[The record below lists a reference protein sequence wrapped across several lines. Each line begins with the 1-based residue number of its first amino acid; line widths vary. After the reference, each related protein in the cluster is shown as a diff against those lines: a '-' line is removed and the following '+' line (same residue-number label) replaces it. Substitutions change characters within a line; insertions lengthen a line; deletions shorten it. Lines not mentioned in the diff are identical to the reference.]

1 MNKPVPVVLV
11 TGASRGLGRGI
22 ALRLAELGFSV
33 AINYAGN
40 AAAAAET
47 AALCAAKV
55 KVPGQKF
62 VPIRADIA
70 SEPDRISLVR
80 ETINLFGRIDALVNN
95 AGIGPRVRADITEAS
110 PGSFREV
117 LSTNLEGPYFL
128 TQGVANYWLKEK
140 PEPLLRRGFAVIF
153 NSSISALTASLNRGE
168 YCISKAALSMGAQ
181 LWALR
186 LAGDGIQVFELR
198 PGIMAT
204 DMTAG
209 VKEKYDAMI
218 AAGAVPM
225 HRWGVPEDVGLA
237 VGSIL
242 AGDFPYST
250 GEIIYLD
257 GGLHLPR
264 L

>member
-1 MNKPVPVVLV
+1 MDTSTPVILV

-40 AAAAAET
+40 RAAATET
-47 AALCAAKV
+47 ATACAS
-55 KVPGQKF
+55 
-62 VPIRADIA
+62 RAPSGAQRFIPLKCDVG
-70 SEPDRISLVR
+70 SEAERESLVND
-80 ETINLFGRIDALVNN
+80 TLGQFGRIDALVNN
-95 AGIGPRVRADITEAS
+95 AGMGPRVRSDITEATV
-110 PGSFREV
+110 GSFREV
-117 LSTNLEGPYFL
+117 VATNLEGPYFL
-128 TQGVANYWLKEK
+128 TQSVVRYWLREK
-140 PEPLLRRGFAVIF
+140 PRPLLKRGFTVIF
-153 NSSISALTASLNRGE
+153 NTSISALTASLNRGE
-168 YCISKAALSMGAQ
+168 YCVSKAGLSMGAH

-186 LAGDGIQVFELR
+186 LAGEGIGVFELR

-218 AAGAVPM
+218 ASGAVPM
-225 HRWGVPEDVGLA
+225 RRWGTPEDVGSA

-242 AGDFPYST
+242 SGDFPYST
-250 GEIIYLD
+250 GEIIYID

>member
-1 MNKPVPVVLV
+1 
-11 TGASRGLGRGI
+11 ASRGLGRGF

-33 AINYAGN
+33 AVNYAGN

-47 AALCAAKV
+47 ASLCESK
-55 KVPGQKF
+55 KTLPGQKF
-62 VPIRADIA
+62 VPLKADVSSAKERA
-70 SEPDRISLVR
+70 SLVQG
-80 ETINLFGRIDALVNN
+80 TLKAFGRIDALVNN
-95 AGIGPRVRADITEAS
+95 AGVGPRVRADITEAS
-110 PGSFREV
+110 PEIFREV
-117 LSTNLEGPYFL
+117 IATNLEGPFFL
-128 TQGVANYWLKEK
+128 TQAVANYWLKEK

-153 NSSISALTASLNRGE
+153 NTSISALTASLNRGE
-168 YCISKAALSMGAQ
+168 YCMSKAGLSMGAQ

-186 LAGDGIQVFELR
+186 LAGEGIQVIELR

-209 VKEKYDAMI
+209 VKGKYDAMI
-218 AAGAVPM
+218 GSGAVPM
-225 HRWGVPEDVGLA
+225 GRWGSPDDVGFA

-242 AGDFPYST
+242 SGDFPYST
-250 GEIIYLD
+250 GEIIYID

>member
-1 MNKPVPVVLV
+1 MDTPVILV

-22 ALRLAELGFSV
+22 AVRLAELGFSV

-40 AAAAAET
+40 ATAANET
-47 AALCAAKV
+47 ATLCASRAPSKS
-55 KVPGQKF
+55 QKF
-62 VPIRADIA
+62 IPLKGDVG
-70 SEPDRISLVR
+70 SEPDRDSLVKGTLK
-80 ETINLFGRIDALVNN
+80 ELGRIDALVNN
-95 AGIGPRVRADITEAS
+95 AGMGPRVRADITEATV
-110 PGSFREV
+110 GSFREV
-117 LSTNLEGPYFL
+117 IATNLEGPYFL
-128 TQGVANYWLKEK
+128 TQAVVRYWLTEK
-140 PEPLLRRGFAVIF
+140 PRPLLKRRFTVIF

-168 YCISKAALSMGAQ
+168 YCISKAGLSMGAQ

-186 LAGDGIQVFELR
+186 LAGEGIGVFELR

-218 AAGAVPM
+218 AGGAVPM
-225 HRWGVPEDVGLA
+225 KRWGKPEDVGMA

-242 AGDFPYST
+242 SGDFPYST
-250 GEIIYLD
+250 GEIIYID

>member
-1 MNKPVPVVLV
+1 MNKPVPVVIV
-11 TGASRGLGRGI
+11 TGGSRGLGRGI

-33 AINYAGN
+33 AVNFAGN
-40 AAAAAET
+40 AVAAAET
-47 AALCAAKV
+47 AALCAAKAS
-55 KVPGQKF
+55 VPGQKF
-62 VPIRADIA
+62 IPIRADIA
-70 SEPDRISLVR
+70 SETDRVSLVR
-80 ETINLFGRIDALVNN
+80 ETLKLFGRIDALVNN
-95 AGIGPRVRADITEAS
+95 AGIGPRIRADVTEAT
-110 PGSFREV
+110 PEIFREV
-117 LSTNLEGPYFL
+117 IATNLEGPYFL
-128 TQGVANYWLKEK
+128 TQAVANYWLKEK
-140 PEPLLRRGFAVIF
+140 PAPLLRRGFTVIF

-168 YCISKAALSMGAQ
+168 YCISKAGLSMGAQ

-186 LAGDGIQVFELR
+186 LAGEGIQVFELR

-218 AAGAVPM
+218 AAGTVPM
-225 HRWGVPEDVGLA
+225 RRWGVPEDVGLA

>member
-1 MNKPVPVVLV
+1 MDNQIPVVIV

-22 ALRLAELGFSV
+22 ALRCADLGYSV

-40 AAAAAET
+40 AEAAGET
-47 AALCAAKV
+47 AALCSAKRTL
-55 KVPGQKF
+55 PAQKF
-62 VPIRADIA
+62 LPIRADVGSGA
-70 SEPDRISLVR
+70 DRAALVER
-80 ETINLFGRIDALVNN
+80 TLGEFGRIDALVNN

-110 PGSFREV
+110 PETFREV
-117 LSTNLEGPYFL
+117 IATNLEGPFFL
-128 TQGVANYWLKEK
+128 TQAVAHYWLKER

-153 NSSISALTASLNRGE
+153 NTSISALTASLNRGE
-168 YCISKAALSMGAQ
+168 YCMSKAGLSMGAQ

-186 LAGDGIQVFELR
+186 LAPEGIQVFELR

-209 VKEKYDAMI
+209 VKGKYDAMI
-218 AAGAVPM
+218 ASGAVPM
-225 HRWGVPEDVGLA
+225 NRWGTPEDVGFA
-237 VGSIL
+237 VGAIL
-242 AGDFPYST
+242 SGDFPYST
-250 GEIIYLD
+250 GEIIYVD